1 MKQYQIAIVQYPSC
15 LLSAVYGLHEMFT
28 IANRLCHEAS
38 LDIQL
43 VTTILSIET
52 LSHDRPSA
60 AGPSTKSKT
69 FHAILLPPSM
79 QGDTYA
85 TDNTRLTDWLIGQH
99 KAGAILC
106 SACAGAFLL
115 AATGL
120 TQQRTLTTHWALAE
134 KLQQYFPLQPLDS
147 SKILINHGDI
157 ISAGGMMSW
166 VDLGLELLQ
175 LFTHPS
181 LVRRL
186 GKTLVIDTGKR
197 EQRYYQQFLP
207 RFDHGDK
214 AILSVQHHLQ
224 AHYPDRNSVAEL
236 ACLAHLTS
244 RTFLRRFVK
253 HTGFKPSEYLQRI
266 RIQAACDALE
276 QTTLSF
282 ERVAQQVG
290 YDDVGSCRKA
300 FSKIIGLTPSAFR
313 KRFVP

>member
-1 MKQYQIAIVQYPSC
+1 MKQYQIAVIQYPSS
-15 LLSAVYGLHEMFT
+15 LLSAIYGLEEMFT
-28 IANRLCHEAS
+28 LSNRLCYEAS
-38 LDIQL
+38 LDTQI

-52 LSHDRPSA
+52 LPRDQPTA
-60 AGPSTKSKT
+60 PNLANSKT
-69 FHAILLPPSM
+69 FHAVLIPPSM
-79 QGDTYA
+79 QGDAY
-85 TDNTRLTDWLIGQH
+85 TDHNTCLTDWLILQH
-99 KAGAILC
+99 KAGSILC